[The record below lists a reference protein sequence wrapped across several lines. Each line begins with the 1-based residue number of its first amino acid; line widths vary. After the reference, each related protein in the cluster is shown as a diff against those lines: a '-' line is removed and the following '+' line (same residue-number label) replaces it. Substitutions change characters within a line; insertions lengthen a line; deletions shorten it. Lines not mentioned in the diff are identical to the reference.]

1 MAYIDNAY
9 SLQSAGYP
17 ATGGGSTPGGSPMA
31 NVNTSGTISANAGGG
46 SGSASAGAGMSVS
59 SWVIALFIIVFIM
72 LLSAGAVF
80 NKKG

>member
-17 ATGGGSTPGGSPMA
+17 ATGGGSTPGGNPMSS
-31 NVNTSGTISANAGGG
+31 VNTSGTINANTGG
-46 SGSASAGAGMSVS
+46 SGSAAVGAGLSVS
-59 SWVIALFIIVFIM
+59 SWVIALFVIVFVI
-72 LLSAGAVF
+72 LLSAGAAF

>member
-17 ATGGGSTPGGSPMA
+17 ATGGGSTPGGNPMSS
-31 NVNTSGTISANAGGG
+31 VNTSGTINANTAGG
-46 SGSASAGAGMSVS
+46 SGSAAAGAGLSVS
-59 SWVIALFIIVFIM
+59 SWVIALFVIVFVI
-72 LLSAGAVF
+72 LLSAGAAF

>member
-1 MAYIDNAY
+1 MAFVDNSY

-31 NVNTSGTISANAGGG
+31 NVNTSGTITANAGGG
-46 SGSASAGAGMSVS
+46 SGSAGAGAGLSVS
-59 SWVIALFIIVFIM
+59 SWVVALFVIVFLI
-72 LLSAGAVF
+72 LLSAGVVF